1 MWSLHEVAKKEI
13 YVGRAYNFHSYLW
26 TWINAQ
32 NSDKYNITGE
42 RLRIISI
49 CNNNYLKEWITA
61 YNYNKVFANKTNLFL
76 FSVQITDEKTF

>member
-1 MWSLHEVAKKEI
+1 MRSLHEVAKKES

-32 NSDKYNITGE
+32 NSDKHNVTGE

-49 CNNNYLKEWITA
+49 GNNN
-61 YNYNKVFANKTNLFL
+61 
-76 FSVQITDEKTF
+76 